1 MKLLRNASL
10 QQCNSF
16 GFECTTDELAV
27 ARNIDELE
35 EALDTT
41 EPITI
46 LGEGTN
52 VVLKPRI
59 HGRVIRLAMDTITV
73 SQTTNDGVLVF
84 AAANVNWHELVR
96 YTLGRGI
103 GGLENLALIPGSVG
117 AAPFQNIGAYGVE
130 LAQICEE
137 VKVFDREQGR
147 LRTLSVDACDFTYR
161 NSVFRSASRGRF
173 VICGVTLRLGTR
185 DLSTHYRDIEAVV
198 SSRSRSTLTPTYI
211 AETVI
216 RVRRRKLPDP
226 NLVGNAGSFFK
237 NPILR
242 DAAFD
247 KLRERIDVDGHRDL
261 SGFKVPAARLIDDA
275 GWKGIQYDGAEVWP
289 RQPLVLVNRGGAT
302 ARSVLELASR
312 IADDIHRRFAVELEL
327 EPDVLGSF

>member
-10 QQCNSF
+10 QQSNSF

-27 ARNIDELE
+27 ARNTDELE

-59 HGRVIRLAMDTITV
+59 NGRVIKLAMDTV
-73 SQTTNDGVLVF
+73 TTTHTANDGVLVF

-96 YTLGRGI
+96 FTLGRGI

-130 LAQICEE
+130 LAQVCEE
-137 VKVFDREQGR
+137 VKVFDREQRG
-147 LRTLSVDACDFTYR
+147 LRTLPVTACDFTYR
-161 NSVFRSASRGRF
+161 NSVFKSASRDRF
-173 VICGVTLRLGTR
+173 VICGITLRLGTR
-185 DLSTHYRDIEAVV
+185 DLSTQYRDVEAVV
-198 SSRSRSTLTPTYI
+198 STRSRSMLTPTYI

-216 RVRRRKLPDP
+216 RIRRRKLPDP
-226 NLVGNAGSFFK
+226 RLVGNVGSFFK
-237 NPILR
+237 NPILSE
-242 DAAFD
+242 AAFD
-247 KLRERIDVDGHRDL
+247 ALRERLDIEGHGDP
-261 SGFKVPAARLIDDA
+261 SGVKVPAARLIDEA
-275 GWKGIQYDGAEVWP
+275 GWKGFQYDGAEVWP
-289 RQPLVLVNRGGAT
+289 RQPLVLVNRGKAT

-312 IADDIHRRFAVELEL
+312 IADDVHRRFAVELEL